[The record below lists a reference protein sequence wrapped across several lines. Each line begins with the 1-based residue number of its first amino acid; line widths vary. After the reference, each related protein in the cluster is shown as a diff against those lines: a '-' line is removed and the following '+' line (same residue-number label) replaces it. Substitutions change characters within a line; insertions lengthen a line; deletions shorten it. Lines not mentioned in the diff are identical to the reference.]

1 MLPIVISAIE
11 CPEDRDLMSRF
22 YIEYNARLYIEARKY
37 LQNPEDAEDVV
48 LEGLTKIIEKMDIF
62 RTLAPRAKV
71 QYAITTVKNLSYNLL
86 KRNDRLTTVPFDEL
100 DFSAL
105 IDPSPTE
112 ETAERN
118 MLIERT
124 AAIWNSLDLEDRTIL
139 EQKYILQW
147 SDDELAVSLGIKSQS
162 VRMRLTRAMR
172 RLTQCFPSERHISRR
187 TIRASI
193 FPRF

>member
-22 YIEYNARLYIEARKY
+22 YIEHNTRLYIEARKY
-37 LQNPEDAEDVV
+37 LQTPEDVEDVV

-62 RTLAPRAKV
+62 RTLEPRAKV

-147 SDDELAVSLGIKSQS
+147 SDDELAASLGIKSQS
-162 VRMRLTRAMR
+162 VRMRLTRAKRSVMKAMNKNGITT
-172 RLTQCFPSERHISRR
+172 LDL
-187 TIRASI
+187 
-193 FPRF
+193 